1 MINEKL
7 DFFDVTGKSALLAA
21 VSSGCTAK
29 TALPD
34 SRHLVETPE
43 KRAQYLAKMLK
54 ALGDTTRLRILE
66 LLRNGELCVCEIVP
80 QIEASQSNISQHLRI
95 LRDAGIIELEK
106 HGREN
111 HYYVTNQKIFQ
122 ILDMIGEIILESLKV
137 QIAEMEG

>member
-1 MINEKL
+1 MN
-7 DFFDVTGKSALLAA
+7 DM
-21 VSSGCTAK
+21 
-29 TALPD
+29 
-34 SRHLVETPE
+34 
-43 KRAQYLAKMLK
+43 QAKMLK

-122 ILDMIGEIILESLKV
+122 ILDLIDEIILENLRV
-137 QIAEMEG
+137 QIAELEG